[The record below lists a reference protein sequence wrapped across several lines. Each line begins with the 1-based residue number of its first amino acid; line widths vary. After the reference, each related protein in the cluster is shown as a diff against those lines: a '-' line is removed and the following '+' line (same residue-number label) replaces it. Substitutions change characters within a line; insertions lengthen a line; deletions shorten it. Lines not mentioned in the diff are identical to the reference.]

1 MVSKKV
7 TNIATLVAIAVVA
20 IGAIFY
26 LVYPLSEPIP
36 ISEALIS
43 ISVSDQAVEDGAVL
57 IEVLFLDKPGY
68 VVIHKVTEEGKPGM
82 VIGNSGLLNGL
93 NQNLPVT
100 ITDFSGETKLIAML
114 HYDDGDGTYQFPGP
128 DGPTIL
134 DEQIVLTKFK
144 IT

>member
-7 TNIATLVAIAVVA
+7 TNIVIIVAMAAVA
-20 IGAIFY
+20 IGALVY
-26 LVYPLSEPIP
+26 LVYPSSEPIP

-43 ISVSDQAVEDGAVL
+43 ISVSDQAVEDGAVR
-57 IEVLFLDKPGY
+57 IDVLFLDKSGY
-68 VVIHKVTEEGKPGM
+68 VVIHKVTEEGRPGM

-100 ITDFSGETKLIAML
+100 ITDFSGETELIAML
-114 HYDDGDGTYQFPGP
+114 HYDDGDGNYQFPGP

-134 DEQIVLTKFK
+134 DGQIVLTKFK

>member
-7 TNIATLVAIAVVA
+7 TNIVILIAIVAVA
-20 IGAIFY
+20 IGALFY
-26 LVYPLSEPIP
+26 LVYPSSEPIP

-43 ISVSDQAVEDGAVL
+43 ISVSNQAVFDDKVL
-57 IEVLFLDKPGY
+57 IDVLFLDKPGY

-93 NQNLPVT
+93 NQKVPVT
-100 ITDFSGETKLIAML
+100 ITDWRDETGLFAML
-114 HYDDGDGTYQFPGP
+114 HYDDGDGTYQFPGA

-134 DEQIVLTKFK
+134 DGQIVLTRFS
-144 IT
+144 II